1 MVDLSGQVAVVT
13 GASRGIGRAVAVELA
28 KCGADVVVN
37 FSGNENAA
45 NETVGMCVA
54 AGVKAIAVK
63 ADVSKM
69 EDCQNLIDTAINE
82 FGKIDILVNNAGIT
96 RDKLLMAMSE
106 QDFDDV
112 ISTNLKGTF
121 NCMKLVSK
129 PMMKQRYGRIINLS
143 SIVGLTGNPGQA
155 NYAAS
160 KAGVVGLTK
169 SAAKELASRNITVN
183 AVAPGMIETDM
194 TDVLNDKVKEA
205 MLNGIPA
212 KRAGKPEEVAN
223 AVAFFAA
230 KESAYVTGQVI
241 CVDGGMV

>member
-13 GASRGIGRAVAVELA
+13 GASRGIGRAVALELA